1 MRQMIMKTPTVTNQ
15 FLIKQLP
22 KPTAFINREFK
33 VVYASDQWAED
44 FHFKGTD
51 YIGKSIYEL
60 FNNVSNKWTET
71 LLACFEGKFPE
82 TATDVYLD
90 DDSKDKWFQWN
101 NIPWYDEQENIIGA
115 IIQTEDVTE
124 RVKSE
129 LKIEK
134 LEFLQKETGN
144 HGKIGSWEYHKQ
156 QDKFIFCGMIR
167 RIFEVDEDYEIDIDS
182 SVNFY
187 KMGYSRNTIS
197 MAIFS
202 AMEKKTSWNEKL
214 QIVTAKGNE
223 KWVVVSGKP
232 LYKSGEYVGLIGI
245 VQDITDYVQKE
256 QKTKDN
262 EHLLKTLINNLPLQI
277 YIKDTQSRKLLA
289 NKYELQFLGL
299 EKENDII
306 GKDDFDL
313 YDKAT
318 AQKFRDEDIEVM
330 ISQNAMLNKE
340 LTRTAPDGT
349 AVTFLS
355 SKIPL
360 KGDNGEV
367 TGLVGISMDISEQK
381 EKEEELKN
389 LISVTSSQNKKLIN
403 FAHIVSHNLRSHS
416 ANFAMLLDFLANE
429 KDEEEKSRIMDMLTD
444 SSKNLMDTLHNLND
458 IVAINTESNIIKK
471 EVNVN
476 KKVNAVLMNLKP
488 ELDKNRATV
497 ISEISDEVKL
507 NVVPVYLQN
516 ILTNIISNAVKYKK
530 QDTPPIIKLSLNY
543 VQNYTVL
550 SIEDN
555 GMGLDLKKYGSKLFG
570 MYKTFH
576 GNADA
581 KGLGLYI
588 AKNQIEAMQGKI
600 SATSQVGIGST
611 FNIYFNEKN

>member
-1 MRQMIMKTPTVTNQ
+1 MIMKTPIVSNQ

-22 KPTAFINREFK
+22 KPTAFINKEFK
-33 VVYASDQWAED
+33 VVLASDKWAED
-44 FHFKGTD
+44 FNFQGKD

-60 FNNVSNKWTET
+60 FNNVSDKWTET

-82 TATDVYLD
+82 TGTDVYLD
-90 DDSKDKWFQWN
+90 NSSKEKWFQWS
-101 NIPWYDEQENIIGA
+101 NIPWFDEQENIIGA
-115 IIQTEDVTE
+115 IIQTEDVTD
-124 RVKSE
+124 RVKNE
-129 LKIEK
+129 LRIEK
-134 LEFLQKETGN
+134 LEFLQNEMGE
-144 HGKIGSWEYHKQ
+144 HGKIGNWEYHKQ
-156 QDKFIFCGMIR
+156 QDKFICCSMIR
-167 RIFEVDEDYEIDIDS
+167 RIFEVDDDYEIDIDN
-182 SVNFY
+182 SVDFY
-187 KMGYSRNTIS
+187 KAGYSRNTIS

-202 AMEKKTSWNEKL
+202 AREKKTSWNEKL

-223 KWVVVSGKP
+223 KWVIVSGKP

-245 VQDITDYVQKE
+245 VQDITDFVQKE

-277 YIKDTQSRKLLA
+277 YIKDTQSKKILA
-289 NKYELQFLGL
+289 NKYELQFLGI
-299 EKENDII
+299 ENENDII

-313 YDKAT
+313 FDKAS
-318 AQKFRDEDIEVM
+318 AQKFRDEDVEVM
-330 ISQNAMLNKE
+330 ISQNPMLNKE
-340 LTRTAPDGT
+340 LTRTNPDGS
-349 AVTFLS
+349 VITFLS

-381 EKEEELKN
+381 LKEKELKS

-416 ANFAMLLDFLANE
+416 ANFAMLLDFLASE
-429 KDEEEKSRIMDMLTD
+429 KDEKEKLRIMDMLTD

-476 KKVNAVLMNLKP
+476 KKLNGVLKNLKTQ
-488 ELDKNRATV
+488 LDKHRATI
-497 ISEISDEVKL
+497 ISEISDDVKI
-507 NVVPVYLQN
+507 NVVPDYLQN
-516 ILTNIISNAVKYKK
+516 ILTNIIGNALKYRKP
-530 QDTPPIIKLSLNY
+530 DVDPIIKLNLNY

-555 GMGLDLKKYGSKLFG
+555 GLGLDLKKYGTKLFG

-576 GNADA
+576 GNSDA

-588 AKNQIEAMQGKI
+588 SKNQIEAMNGKI
-600 SATSQVGIGST
+600 NATSQVGIGST
-611 FNIYFNEKN
+611 FNLYFNEKN

>member
-1 MRQMIMKTPTVTNQ
+1 MIMKTPIVSNQ

-22 KPTAFINREFK
+22 KPTAFINKEFK
-33 VVYASDQWAED
+33 VVLASDKWAED
-44 FHFKGTD
+44 FNFQGKD
-51 YIGKSIYEL
+51 YIGKSINEL
-60 FNNVSNKWTET
+60 FKNVSNKLTET
-71 LLACFEGKFPE
+71 LLACFDGKFPE
-82 TATDVYLD
+82 SGTDVYLD
-90 DDSKDKWFQWN
+90 NSSKEKWFQWN

-115 IIQTEDVTE
+115 IIQTEDVTD
-124 RVKSE
+124 RVKNE
-129 LKIEK
+129 LRIEK
-134 LEFLQKETGN
+134 LEFLQKETGE
-144 HGKIGSWEYHKQ
+144 HGKIGNWEYHKQ
-156 QDKFIFCGMIR
+156 QDKFICCGMIR
-167 RIFEVDEDYEIDIDS
+167 RIFEVDDDYEIDIDN

-187 KMGYSRNTIS
+187 KAGYSRNTIS

-202 AMEKKTSWNEKL
+202 AREKKTSWNEKL

-223 KWVVVSGKP
+223 KWVNVSGKP

-245 VQDITDYVQKE
+245 VQDITDFVQKE

-277 YIKDTQSRKLLA
+277 YIKDTQSKKLLA
-289 NKYELQFLGL
+289 NKSELQFLGI
-299 EKENDII
+299 ENENDII

-318 AQKFRDEDIEVM
+318 AQKFRDEDVEVM

-340 LTRTAPDGT
+340 LTRTNPDGSV
-349 AVTFLS
+349 VTFLS

-381 EKEEELKN
+381 QKEKELKS

-416 ANFAMLLDFLANE
+416 ANFAMLLDFLASEEDE
-429 KDEEEKSRIMDMLTD
+429 KEKLRIMDMLTD

-476 KKVNAVLMNLKP
+476 KKVNAVLKKLKAQ
-488 ELDKNRATV
+488 LDRNKATV
-497 ISEISDEVKL
+497 ISEISDDVKI
-507 NVVPVYLQN
+507 NVVPDYLQN
-516 ILTNIISNAVKYKK
+516 ILTNIITNALKYKK
-530 QDTPPIIKLSLNY
+530 PDVDPIIKLSLNY

-555 GMGLDLKKYGSKLFG
+555 GLGLDLKKYGTKLFG

-588 AKNQIEAMQGKI
+588 TKNQIEAMHGKI
-600 SATSQVGIGST
+600 SASSQVGIGST
-611 FNIYFNEKN
+611 FNLYFNEKN